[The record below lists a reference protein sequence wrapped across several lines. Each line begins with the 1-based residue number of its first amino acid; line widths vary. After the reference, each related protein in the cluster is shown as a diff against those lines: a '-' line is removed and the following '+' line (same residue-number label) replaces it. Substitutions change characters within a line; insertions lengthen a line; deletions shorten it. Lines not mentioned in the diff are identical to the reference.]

1 MLTYGGAL
9 VDLMS
14 PNVGNHQLVYQLNA
28 HAAAR
33 KIAQESMLNLR
44 PLKHINDTTVN
55 LNSHRTPPPPP
66 PPWKPPPP
74 PWNDE

>member
-9 VDLMS
+9 VDLVA
-14 PNVGNHQLVYQLNA
+14 PNVGNHQFVNQLNA
-28 HAAAR
+28 HASTR

-44 PLKHINDTTVN
+44 PLKHINYATVN